1 MQTGFGSLETIP
13 RVPVGGLEVNVT
25 QVLHPVSPA
34 TKRRAA
40 GIRKIQQPLQI
51 VRILLVEITPSDTS
65 GQAAILGGM
74 HFTPKGT
81 PQLLRSHCR
90 QSPQQTAETA
100 EGQFDVA
107 RQIVSEDAC

>member
-1 MQTGFGSLETIP
+1 MP

-25 QVLHPVSPA
+25 QVLQAVSPA
-34 TKRRAA
+34 TKIRAA
-40 GIRKIQQPLQI
+40 GIRRIQKWWQI
-51 VRILLVEITPSDTS
+51 VRILLVEVTPSDTS

-81 PQLLRSHCR
+81 PQLLHSHCR

>member
-1 MQTGFGSLETIP
+1 MQTGFGSLETMP

-81 PQLLRSHCR
+81 P
-90 QSPQQTAETA
+90 
-100 EGQFDVA
+100 
-107 RQIVSEDAC
+107 